1 MLLTLNS
8 SVNDSP
14 INDEPVPSNETPD
27 KPIEE
32 KVTSLTWDNLGNNKR
47 RFNFDLVPKVRIF
60 TLNYFRNIVI

>member
-1 MLLTLNS
+1 MSLTLNS

-14 INDEPVPSNETPD
+14 INDEPVPSIETPD
-27 KPIEE
+27 KPIEK

-47 RFNFDLVPKVRIF
+47 RFNFDLVPKVRIL

>member
-32 KVTSLTWDNLGNNKR
+32 KVTSLTWDN
-47 RFNFDLVPKVRIF
+47 
-60 TLNYFRNIVI
+60 TLQF